1 MAEQFIGP
9 AAARP
14 DQVALADER
23 RRTTWSALND
33 RVNRFINAARAR
45 GLGGGSRVAMLTG
58 NRAEALEVAAACM
71 HAGLTV
77 VPVNWHLTRTEVAFV
92 LADCGADA
100 LVLDQRYAH
109 LVAGGVPGD
118 GGRRLRVLLAAPA
131 GSMDGA
137 GAADPAGVPDGF
149 VEYEALLAASPPD
162 EPADQRAGGLM
173 FYTSGTTGRPKGAV
187 STALD
192 TGRPVSHVVELARLA
207 NGILGIPEDARVLL
221 SGPIYHSVQLVCSLC
236 PLLTGREVVVRHG
249 LDEAGFLRTVD
260 AERVTVVNV
269 VPTNF
274 VRLLRLPEAE
284 RAAFDGSSLA
294 TALHGAAPC
303 PPAVKRAIIDWWG
316 PKLLEYYGAT
326 EIGFLTL
333 CDSETWLSR
342 PGTVGRVLPTMELRV
357 LRDDGTP
364 AGPGEDGLLCFRSRM
379 GRDFT
384 YHNDPA
390 KTAAAHPSPGVFT
403 FGDVGRVDEDG
414 FVFLSDRKADL
425 IISGGVNVYPAEIE
439 HVLIAH
445 PKVLDVAVFGV
456 PDPEYGE
463 RVHAAVEL
471 VAGAGG
477 SDALAEELRAA
488 ARLRLAGY
496 KVPREI
502 EFVASLPRTP
512 TGKIAK
518 RRLRDP
524 HWEGTGRAI

>member
-33 RVNRFINAARAR
+33 RVNRFIHAARAS
-45 GLGGGSRVAMLTG
+45 GLRGGSRVAMLTG
-58 NRAEALEVAAACM
+58 NRAEALEVVAACM

-77 VPVNWHLTRTEVAFV
+77 VPINWHLTPTEVAYV
-92 LADCGADA
+92 LGDCGADA
-100 LVLDQRYAH
+100 LVLDGRYAH
-109 LVAGGVPGD
+109 LVDGGVPAGAA
-118 GGRRLRVLLAAPA
+118 RRLRVLLAA
-131 GSMDGA
+131 
-137 GAADPAGVPDGF
+137 GAAVPDGF
-149 VEYEALLAASPPD
+149 VEYEALLAASSPD

-173 FYTSGTTGRPKGAV
+173 LYTSGTTGRPKGAV

-192 TGRPVSHVVELARLA
+192 TSKPVSSVVELARLA
-207 NGILGIPEDARVLL
+207 NLVLGIRDDARVLL
-221 SGPIYHSVQLVCSLC
+221 SGPIYHSVQLVCSLG

-260 AERVTVVNV
+260 AERVTVVNL

-274 VRLLRLPEAE
+274 VRLLRLPEAV
-284 RAAFDGSSLA
+284 RTAFDGSSLA

-303 PPAVKRAIIDWWG
+303 PPAVKRAMIDWWG
-316 PKLLEYYGAT
+316 PKLLEYYGAS
-326 EIGFLTL
+326 EIGFLSL
-333 CDSETWLSR
+333 CDSGTWLSR

-364 AGPGEDGLLCFRSRM
+364 AGPGEDGLLYFRSRA

-384 YHNDPA
+384 YHNDAA
-390 KTAAAHPSPGVFT
+390 KTAAAHVSPGVFT

-414 FVFLSDRKADL
+414 FVFLSDRKADV
-425 IISGGVNVYPAEIE
+425 IISGGVNVYPAEVE
-439 HVLIAH
+439 HVLIGH

-456 PDPEYGE
+456 PDAEYGE

-471 VAGAGG
+471 VDGVDG
-477 SDALAEELRAA
+477 SGALAEELRAD
-488 ARLRLAGY
+488 ARRSLAGY

-518 RRLRDP
+518 RRLREP
-524 HWEGTGRAI
+524 WWEGTGRVI